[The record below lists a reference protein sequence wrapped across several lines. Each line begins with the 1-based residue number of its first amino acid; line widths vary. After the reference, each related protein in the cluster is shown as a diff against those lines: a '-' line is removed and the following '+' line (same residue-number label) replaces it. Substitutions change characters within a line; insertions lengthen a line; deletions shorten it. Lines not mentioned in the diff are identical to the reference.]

1 MNTLVVVR
9 PTTTTLLRQPTLHM
23 TMMIEGPPLLALDA
37 KGGVS
42 SQFTHVWCGLVSPFI
57 YLSILRI
64 VDMYGLFVYLC
75 GVMLGEEP
83 RTRLN
88 L

>member
-1 MNTLVVVR
+1 MCGVGLY
-9 PTTTTLLRQPTLHM
+9 LH
-23 TMMIEGPPLLALDA
+23 
-37 KGGVS
+37 
-42 SQFTHVWCGLVSPFI
+42 
-57 YLSILRI
+57 LSIYPLV

-83 RTRLN
+83 RTHLN